1 MNRSPALAQLAKSM
15 ASAMRFSAANGEDPF
30 AKVKGL
36 ISDMI
41 TKLEE
46 EAGVDAQQ
54 KAYCDKEMADTIV
67 KKEEKTGA
75 IEKLSTKIDQMTAD
89 SAQLKSSTATLQ
101 KELADLAA
109 TQQQMD
115 KIRKEENALAS
126 GQKKEL
132 AAGISGVEL
141 ALKTL
146 REYYA
151 QDKDHEA
158 KEGAASSIIGLL
170 EVVQSDFT
178 KSLAE
183 ITAAEDSAQSEYEET
198 TQANQIEKTAK
209 DQAVKYQ
216 IKEAAAL
223 DKAVT
228 EAAAD
233 RSSTQAEL
241 DAAVEYLTKLED
253 MCVAKPETYAE
264 RSERRTAEIS
274 GLKQALTILEGEAML
289 IQRKASRL

>member
-75 IEKLSTKIDQMTAD
+75 IEKLSTKIDQMKAD

-115 KIRKEENALAS
+115 KMRTEEKSLFNT
-126 GQKKEL
+126 QKKEL
-132 AAGISGVEL
+132 TEGISGVQL

-158 KEGAASSIIGLL
+158 KEGAASSIMGLL

-183 ITAAEDSAQSEYEET
+183 ITMAEDSAQSEYETT
-198 TQANQIEKTAK
+198 TQANNIEK
-209 DQAVKYQ
+209 V
-216 IKEAAAL
+216 
-223 DKAVT
+223 
-228 EAAAD
+228 
-233 RSSTQAEL
+233 
-241 DAAVEYLTKLED
+241 
-253 MCVAKPETYAE
+253 
-264 RSERRTAEIS
+264 
-274 GLKQALTILEGEAML
+274 
-289 IQRKASRL
+289 